1 MFRLT
6 SLILYQNIS
15 EYNAV
20 NKTIREL
27 TTLTG
32 TLREESS
39 IIDPI
44 ITISDID
51 NYVGSMNYAYIPD
64 FNRYYFITNIESV
77 NSNLWRVSF
86 HVDVLFTYR
95 AQIKSNSAI
104 IERNENQY
112 DLKLNDGLFKTQQ
125 NPRIAQFPF
134 PSGFNTWN
142 FVLAI
147 AGN

>member
-1 MFRLT
+1 MNITF
-6 SLILYQNIS
+6 YQNIS

-20 NKTIREL
+20 NKSIREI
-27 TTLTG
+27 TTLSG
-32 TLREESS
+32 ALREESS
-39 IIDPI
+39 IIDPV

-51 NYVGSMNYAYIPD
+51 SAVGSMNYAYIPE

-77 NSNLWRVSF
+77 RSNLWRVSL
-86 HVDVLFTYR
+86 HVDVLYTYR
-95 AQIKSNSAI
+95 AEIKSNSAI

>member
-1 MFRLT
+1 MNI
-6 SLILYQNIS
+6 ILYQNIS

-20 NKTIREL
+20 NKTINNL

-51 NYVGSMNYAYIPD
+51 SYVGSMNYAYIPE
-64 FNRYYFITNIESV
+64 FNRYYFITNIETIR
-77 NSNLWRVSF
+77 NKLWRVSF
-86 HVDVLFTYR
+86 HVDVLYTYR
-95 AQIKSNSAI
+95 EQIKSNSAI
-104 IERNENQY
+104 IERNETQY

>member
-1 MFRLT
+1 MT
-6 SLILYQNIS
+6 IILYQNSS
-15 EYNAV
+15 ENNAV
-20 NKTIREL
+20 NKNLTEL

-32 TLREESS
+32 TLREQSS
-39 IIDPI
+39 IIDPVI
-44 ITISDID
+44 NISGID
-51 NYVGSMNYAYIPD
+51 VYIGSMNYAYIPE

-77 NSNLWRVSF
+77 RNGLWRVSF
-86 HVDVLFTYR
+86 HVDVLFSYR
-95 AQIKSNSAI
+95 EQIKNNHAI
-104 IERNENQY
+104 IERNEIEY

>member
-1 MFRLT
+1 MNI
-6 SLILYQNIS
+6 ILYQNIS

-20 NKTIREL
+20 NKSINEL

-51 NYVGSMNYAYIPD
+51 SYVGSMNYAYIPD

-86 HVDVLFTYR
+86 HVDVLYTYR

>member
-1 MFRLT
+1 MNI
-6 SLILYQNIS
+6 ILYQNIS

-20 NKTIREL
+20 NKSIKEL
-27 TTLTG
+27 TKLTG

-51 NYVGSMNYAYIPD
+51 NYVGSMNYAYIPE

-77 NSNLWRVSF
+77 RSNLWRVSF
-86 HVDVLFTYR
+86 HVDVLYTYR
-95 AQIKSNSAI
+95 KQIKSNSAI
-104 IERNENQY
+104 IERNENKY

>member
-1 MFRLT
+1 MT
-6 SLILYQNIS
+6 ITLYSNIS

-20 NKTIREL
+20 NKSITEL

-39 IIDPI
+39 IIDPV

-51 NYVGSMNYAYIPD
+51 SYIGSMNYAYIPE
-64 FNRYYFITNIESV
+64 FNRYYFITNVESV
-77 NSNLWRVSF
+77 RNNLWRVSF
-86 HVDVLFTYR
+86 HVDVLYTYR
-95 AQIKSNSAI
+95 EQIKSNSAI
-104 IERNENQY
+104 IERNENEY

>member
-1 MFRLT
+1 MNI
-6 SLILYQNIS
+6 ILYQNIS
-15 EYNAV
+15 ENNAV
-20 NKTIREL
+20 NKSITEL

-44 ITISDID
+44 VTISDID
-51 NYVGSMNYAYIPD
+51 NYIGSMNYAYIPE
-64 FNRYYFITNIESV
+64 FKRYYFITNIESV
-77 NSNLWRVSF
+77 RNNVWRVSF

-95 AQIKSNSAI
+95 EQIKRNSAI

-125 NPRIAQFPF
+125 NPRIAQIPF
-134 PSGFNTWN
+134 PSGFNKWN

>member
-1 MFRLT
+1 MN
-6 SLILYQNIS
+6 IVLYSNAS
-15 EYNAV
+15 EINAV
-20 NKTIREL
+20 DKNLTEL

-32 TLREESS
+32 TLREQSS

-51 NYVGSMNYAYIPD
+51 DYIGSMNYAYIPE

-77 NSNLWRVSF
+77 RNNLWKVSF

-95 AQIKSNSAI
+95 DAIRTNSAI
-104 IERNENQY
+104 IERNENEY
-112 DLKLNDGLFKTQQ
+112 DLKLNDGLFRTQQ

-134 PSGFNTWN
+134 PNGFNQWN
-142 FVLAI
+142 FVLAV

>member
-1 MFRLT
+1 MNITF
-6 SLILYQNIS
+6 YQNIS

-20 NKTIREL
+20 NKSIREL
-27 TTLTG
+27 TTITG

-39 IIDPI
+39 IIDPV

-51 NYVGSMNYAYIPD
+51 NIVGSMNYAYIPE

-77 NSNLWRVSF
+77 RSNLWRISF
-86 HVDVLFTYR
+86 HVDVLYTYR

>member
-1 MFRLT
+1 MNI
-6 SLILYQNIS
+6 ILYQNIS

-20 NKTIREL
+20 NKSITEL

-51 NYVGSMNYAYIPD
+51 NYIGSMNYAYIPE

-77 NSNLWRVSF
+77 RNNMWRVSF

-95 AQIKSNSAI
+95 EQIKRNSAI

-125 NPRIAQFPF
+125 NPRIAQIPF

>member
-1 MFRLT
+1 MT
-6 SLILYQNIS
+6 IILYQNNS
-15 EYNAV
+15 ENNAV
-20 NKTIREL
+20 NKNLTEL

-32 TLREESS
+32 TLREQSS
-39 IIDPI
+39 IIDPVI
-44 ITISDID
+44 NISGID
-51 NYVGSMNYAYIPD
+51 AYIGSMNYAYIPE
-64 FNRYYFITNIESV
+64 FNRYYFINNIESV
-77 NSNLWRVSF
+77 KNGLWRVSF
-86 HVDVLFTYR
+86 HVDVLFSYR
-95 AQIKSNSAI
+95 ERIKTNHAI
-104 IERNENQY
+104 IERNEIEY

>member
-1 MFRLT
+1 MN
-6 SLILYQNIS
+6 IVLYTNAS
-15 EYNAV
+15 EINAV
-20 NKTIREL
+20 DKNITEL

-32 TLREESS
+32 TLREQSS

-51 NYVGSMNYAYIPD
+51 EYIGSMNYAHIPE
-64 FNRYYFITNIESV
+64 FNRYYFITNVESV
-77 NSNLWRVSF
+77 RKNLWKVSF

-95 AQIKSNSAI
+95 DAIRANSAI
-104 IERNENQY
+104 IERNENEY
-112 DLKLNDGLFKTQQ
+112 DLKLNDGLFRTQQ

-134 PSGFNTWN
+134 PNGFNQWN
-142 FVLAI
+142 FVLAV